1 MFHIGVLQFTV
12 DIPHATS
19 LKDKRRVVRGMKDRM
34 RRHFNVSVAEV
45 EDLDVHNVAT
55 MAAVMA
61 GTDVPY
67 LNGAMDQ
74 LLNTLRDLREG
85 SLGDFQLEIVS
96 PG

>member
-19 LKDKRRVVRGMKDRM
+19 LKDKRRVIRSMKDRM

-74 LLNTLRDLREG
+74 LLNTLRDLRDG

>member
-19 LKDKRRVVRGMKDRM
+19 LKDKRRVIRSMKDRM